1 MAELPLDDVHRN
13 TLAGQLDGVSVAE
26 LMRGEPA
33 AHAGVGGKSA
43 QLGAGRGRC
52 PWLAAGGSVDHAE
65 QRPDRHLDAM
75 SEPRVEVF
83 EPPLVHP
90 DLRRLCPLP

>member
-1 MAELPLDDVHRN
+1 MPELALDDVDGDA
-13 TLAGQLDGVSVAE
+13 LAGQLDSVPMAE
-26 LMRGEPA
+26 LMGREPA
-33 AHAGVGGKSA
+33 PHTGMRRQPA
-43 QLGAGRGRC
+43 QLGPHRRGC
-52 PWLAAGGSVDHAE
+52 PRTAAGGSVDHAE
-65 QRPDRHLDAM
+65 QRPDRHLHAM